1 MRQGR
6 THSLCL
12 YTNMTKGI
20 HHTDW
25 REEVQWWVEVN
36 YTGKNLGTQDTEEIE
51 GLGKCLTHLCNFVY
65 LSKLDVCF
73 KWIKTPLSDHS
84 FIYFSREMVLIS
96 TKIILTIIKK
106 ILHKVFQQAGHKTFF
121 SQVSTRHS
129 VGKDVIWGG
138 DIKWTFSIKMDFKP
152 HPKWPAERNTVLSHM
167 ILFYQFF

>member
-138 DIKWTFSIKMDFKP
+138 GYQM
-152 HPKWPAERNTVLSHM
+152 N
-167 ILFYQFF
+167 ILYQNWF